1 MNQDQV
7 KQKLLGLRGDVPE
20 FTVVFSGK
28 ASKKVNGLYHPDTHE
43 IIIHNKNFEDDNAL
57 IYTAIHEF
65 AHHVHRGQGGPVSNR
80 SHTVEFRAI
89 FHQLLEEAEEKGI
102 YANIVE
108 RVEELRLMAESIRS
122 RYVRTN
128 GELMKDFGQTLMEA
142 EKLCRKHNARFEDF
156 IERALRLPKQTANT
170 LMKIKAMD
178 LPPDLGY
185 DNMKTLAGIRN
196 DHVRAEATEAFM
208 EGDTPDQIKQA
219 LANRPSE
226 STRRTDPRKKLA
238 TEKRRIEK
246 ALETL
251 HERLSEIETELEEL
265 GPEPVPEEPALGEVL
280 S

>member
-7 KQKLLGLRGDVPE
+7 KEKLLSLKSDVSE
-20 FTVVFSGK
+20 FSVIFSGK
-28 ASKKVNGLYHPDTHE
+28 ASKKVNGLYHPDTAE

-57 IYTAIHEF
+57 MYTAIHEF
-65 AHHVHRGQGGPVSNR
+65 AHHVHRGQGGQVSNR
-80 SHTVEFRAI
+80 SHTVEFRSI
-89 FHQLLEEAEEKGI
+89 FHELLEQAEAKGL
-102 YANIVE
+102 YTNVVE
-108 RVEELRLMAESIRS
+108 RVAELRQLADSIRS
-122 RYVRTN
+122 RYVKTN

-142 EKLCRKHNARFEDF
+142 EKLCRKYNARFEDF
-156 IERALRLPKQTANT
+156 IERALRLPKQTATT

-196 DHVRAEATEAFM
+196 DHARAEATEAFM

-219 LANRPSE
+219 LASRPSE
-226 STRRTDPRKKLA
+226 SNRKADPRKKLA

-246 ALETL
+246 ALSTL
-251 HERLSEIETELEEL
+251 QERLAEIESELDEL
-265 GPEPVPEEPALGEVL
+265 GPEPMPEEPSLGEVL